1 MIPLALVYAV
11 HLGLVFVGFKS
22 LPMEQMAVL
31 AGAFTVLSMGAMRLI
46 RVR

>member
-22 LPMEQMAVL
+22 LPMEQMAV
-31 AGAFTVLSMGAMRLI
+31 MRI
-46 RVR
+46 RVFMMFPLF